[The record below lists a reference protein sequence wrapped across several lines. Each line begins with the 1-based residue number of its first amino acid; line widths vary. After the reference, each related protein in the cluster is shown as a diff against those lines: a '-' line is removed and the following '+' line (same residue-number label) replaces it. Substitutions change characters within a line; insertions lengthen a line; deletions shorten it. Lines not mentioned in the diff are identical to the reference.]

1 MVDVRQWLAV
11 GLGVLL
17 GIFLLAAPRA
27 ALKLSVVTRSGQ
39 PSRRGEYGRD
49 APVPDW
55 WVWATRALGVG
66 CLGVAAVIAL

>member
-17 GIFLLAAPRA
+17 GGFLLVAPRA
-27 ALKLSVVTRSGQ
+27 ALKLSVVTRPGQ

-49 APVPDW
+49 DPIPDW